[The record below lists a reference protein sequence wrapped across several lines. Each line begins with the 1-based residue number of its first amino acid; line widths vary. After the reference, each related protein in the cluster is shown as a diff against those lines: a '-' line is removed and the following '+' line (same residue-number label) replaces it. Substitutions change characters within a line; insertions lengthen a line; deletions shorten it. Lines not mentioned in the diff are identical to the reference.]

1 MKKIDIHCHVAPF
14 PQYQISIP
22 DTSRT
27 MNATEQLAV
36 HDKLNVDIGVLLTCV
51 SPEGTWGIGS
61 NYATKFLADQYP
73 DRFMWFCNVDP
84 RQGNNSPTT
93 DLSIILNRCIA
104 LGAKGLGELT
114 ASMYADDPMMDNLF
128 YHCEQCQMPVLFHI
142 APKLGGHYGIVDDIG
157 LPRIEKMLKKHPN
170 LQFIGHS
177 QCFWS
182 EFQAG
187 VTEATR
193 SQYLSPGKIKEGRV
207 QQLMREYGN
216 LYCDLSAGS
225 GMHALMCD
233 PEYTA
238 KFFEEFS
245 DRIYYG
251 TDACRIHH
259 TFQYDMDAFLTN
271 MVTTGMLRLE
281 NYEKIIRKNAE
292 KLLGL

>member
-1 MKKIDIHCHVAPF
+1 
-14 PQYQISIP
+14 
-22 DTSRT
+22 
-27 MNATEQLAV
+27 
-36 HDKLNVDIGVLLTCV
+36 
-51 SPEGTWGIGS
+51 
-61 NYATKFLADQYP
+61 
-73 DRFMWFCNVDP
+73 
-84 RQGNNSPTT
+84 
-93 DLSIILNRCIA
+93 
-104 LGAKGLGELT
+104 
-114 ASMYADDPMMDNLF
+114 
-128 YHCEQCQMPVLFHI
+128 
-142 APKLGGHYGIVDDIG
+142 
-157 LPRIEKMLKKHPN
+157 MLKKHPN

-182 EFQAG
+182 EFRSG

-225 GMHALMCD
+225 GMYALMCD

-251 TDACRIHH
+251 TDVCRVHQ